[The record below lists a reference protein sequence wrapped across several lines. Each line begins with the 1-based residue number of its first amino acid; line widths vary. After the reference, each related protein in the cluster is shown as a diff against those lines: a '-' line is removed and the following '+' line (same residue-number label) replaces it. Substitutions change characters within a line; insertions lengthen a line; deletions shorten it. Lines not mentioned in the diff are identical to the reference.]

1 MIQTILIFLGV
12 LVALTILV
20 NKSELVRNM
29 LLITDDD
36 YDMDGTIQAM
46 TVIKKVIIFFVLCV
60 VIDLVIVYF
69 TKWKWLEPY
78 HIVFSF
84 WGLALLGTLV
94 KKQQTPKINKFEEAS
109 DSFIFRVQDD
119 LKKIVLNNP
128 FRGVFVSG
136 GAGAGKSKSLIE
148 PIIQQAGAK
157 NYAGIVYDFK
167 FPTLAKE
174 VAGSYAGSK
183 VKPYYI
189 NFTDLSRSHL
199 VNPISPEYITNAI
212 FARESAITILT
223 NIDAKAVQKRDFWVQ
238 SAESLLTGVIWY
250 LRNNHPEY
258 CTLPH
263 AVSLIIETQPKKLI
277 ELLSSDDEVSGIIAS
292 LRSAQDSENTL
303 AGMFATVQNYLSV
316 LNTKENFWVL
326 HNSQFS
332 LKLNDPEEPKMLVVG
347 NNDMISKSLSPIIAL
362 IISTALKQMNQE
374 GRAKSVV
381 ILDEA
386 PTINIPNFAQIP
398 ATARSNKIATVYAVQ
413 DIAQMEAELGKQESE
428 KILANLNSQFY
439 GRTTNTATAE
449 RVSKLFGEYEKEII
463 TRSDS
468 KGKSVEVLGERE
480 SSKNRSI
487 STTTQLRKVLEP
499 AEMSRAS
506 VGQFACILAE
516 SNTTEFIGQ
525 FKAEHSKAT
534 PIESFLTVTE
544 EKLKNNFKQIKEESK
559 WIIEAPKKEGS
570 I

>member
-1 MIQTILIFLGV
+1 MIQGIIIFVVILIG
-12 LVALTILV
+12 LTVLV

-29 LLITDDD
+29 LLISDDD
-36 YDMDGTIQAM
+36 YDMDGIIQPM
-46 TVIKKVIIFFVLCV
+46 TVIKKVVVFWVVCAVISFLFVL
-60 VIDLVIVYF
+60 
-69 TKWKWLEPY
+69 TPWKWVEPY
-78 HIVFSF
+78 HVVFVL
-84 WGLALLGTLV
+84 WGLAFLAFLGRKAE
-94 KKQQTPKINKFEEAS
+94 KKARNPKFDEAP
-109 DSFIFRVQDD
+109 DSFVFKVQDD
-119 LKKIVLNNP
+119 IKKIVLNNP
-128 FRGVFVSG
+128 FRGVFISG

-148 PIIQQAGAK
+148 PIIQQAGEK
-157 NYAGIVYDFK
+157 SFSGIVYDFK

-199 VNPISPEYITNAI
+199 INPIAPEYITNAI

-238 SAESLLTGVIWY
+238 SAESLLTGVIWF
-250 LRNNHPEY
+250 LRNNRPEY

-263 AVSLIIETQPKKLI
+263 AVSLIIEAQPKKLI

-347 NNDMISKSLSPIIAL
+347 NNDQISKSLSPIIAL

-381 ILDEA
+381 VLDEA

-468 KGKSVEVLGERE
+468 KGKSVEMLGERE

-499 AEMSRAS
+499 AELTRAG

-525 FKAEHSKAT
+525 FRAEQSKAT
-534 PIESFLTVTE
+534 PIESFLNVTE
-544 EKLKNNFKQIKEESK
+544 EKLKSNFKQIKEESK
-559 WIIEAPKKEGS
+559 WIIEAPTEGK

>member
-1 MIQTILIFLGV
+1 MIQGIIIFVVILI
-12 LVALTILV
+12 ALTVLV

-29 LLITDDD
+29 LLISDDD
-36 YDMDGTIQAM
+36 YDMDGTIQPM
-46 TVIKKVIIFFVLCV
+46 TVIKKVIVFFVICV
-60 VIDLVIVYF
+60 VLDLIIVYF
-69 TKWKWLEPY
+69 TGWKWLEPY
-78 HIVFSF
+78 HVIFFF
-84 WGLALLGTLV
+84 WGMALLATFG
-94 KKQQTPKINKFEEAS
+94 KKMQTPKNQKFEEAP

-119 LKKIVLNNP
+119 IKKIVLNNP
-128 FRGVFVSG
+128 FRGVFISG

-148 PIIQQAGAK
+148 PIIQQAGEK
-157 NYAGIVYDFK
+157 SFSGIVYDFK

-199 VNPISPEYITNAI
+199 INPIAPEYITNAI

-263 AVSLIIETQPKKLI
+263 AVSLIIETPPKKLI
-277 ELLSSDDEVSGIIAS
+277 ELLSTDDEVSGIIAS

-332 LKLNDPEEPKMLVVG
+332 LKLNDPEAPKMLVVG

-398 ATARSNKIATVYAVQ
+398 ATARANKIATVYAVQ

-449 RVSKLFGEYEKEII
+449 RVSKLFGEYEKDII
-463 TRSDS
+463 TKSYS
-468 KGKSVEVLGERE
+468 KGKSVETLGERE
-480 SSKNRSI
+480 SNNSRSI

-499 AEMSRAS
+499 AELTRAG

-525 FKAEHSKAT
+525 FRAEQSKAT
-534 PIESFLTVTE
+534 SIPSFFTVTE
-544 EKLKNNFKQIKEESK
+544 EKLKSNFKQIKEESK
-559 WIIEAPKKEGS
+559 WIIEATTEGK

>member
-20 NKSELVRNM
+20 NKSILVRNM
-29 LLITDDD
+29 LLISEDDF
-36 YDMDGTIQAM
+36 DMDGTIQAT
-46 TVIKKVIIFFVLCV
+46 TVIKKVIVFFVVCV
-60 VIDLVIVYF
+60 VLSLVISYF

-78 HIVFSF
+78 HVVFFF
-84 WGLALLGTLV
+84 WGMAFLAAIVRKT
-94 KKQQTPKINKFEEAS
+94 KKTPFIKFKEDP
-109 DSFIFRVQDD
+109 DSFVFRVQDD
-119 LKKIVLNNP
+119 MKKIVLNNP
-128 FRGVFVSG
+128 FRGVFISG

-174 VAGSYAGSK
+174 VAGSYKNSE
-183 VKPYYI
+183 VKPYFI

-223 NIDAKAVQKRDFWVQ
+223 NIDSKAVQKRDFWVQ
-238 SAESLLTGVIWY
+238 SAESLLTGVIWF

-263 AVSLIIETQPKKLI
+263 VVSVILETPPKKLI

-303 AGMFATVQNYLSV
+303 AGMFASVQNYLSI

-326 HNSQFS
+326 QNSQFS
-332 LKLNDPEEPKMLVVG
+332 LKLNDPEAPKMLVVG
-347 NNDMISKSLSPIIAL
+347 NNDQISKSLSPIIAL

-374 GRAKSVV
+374 GGAKSVV

-413 DIAQMEAELGKQESE
+413 DIAQMEAELGKHESE

-449 RVSKLFGEYEKEII
+449 RVSKLFGEYEKEIV

-468 KGKSVEVLGERE
+468 KGKSIETLGERE

-499 AEMSRAS
+499 ATLTKAQ
-506 VGQFACILAE
+506 VGQFACVLAE

-525 FKAEHSKAT
+525 FKAEQSKAT

-544 EKLKNNFKQIKEESK
+544 EKLKSNFKQIKEESK
-559 WIIEAPKKEGS
+559 WIIEAQKEGR

>member
-1 MIQTILIFLGV
+1 MIQTIILFLGV
-12 LVALTILV
+12 LIILTILV
-20 NKSELVRNM
+20 NKSKLVRNM
-29 LLITDDD
+29 LLISDEDFE
-36 YDMDGTIQAM
+36 MDGTIPIG
-46 TVIKKVIIFFVLCV
+46 TVIKKVIVFFVLCLV
-60 VIDLVIVYF
+60 LSLVISYF
-69 TKWKWLEPY
+69 TKWKGIEPY
-78 HIVFSF
+78 HIVFF
-84 WGLALLGTLV
+84 IWGMAFLGAIIKKV
-94 KKQQTPKINKFEEAS
+94 KKSQETSFEADP
-109 DSFIFRVQDD
+109 DSFVFRVQGDMPR
-119 LKKIVLNNP
+119 LVLNNP
-128 FRGVFVSG
+128 YRGIFVSG

-157 NYAGIVYDFK
+157 GFSGIVYDFK

-174 VAGSYAGSK
+174 VAGSYAESN

-199 VNPISPEYITNAI
+199 INPIAPEYISNAT

-223 NIDAKAVQKRDFWVQ
+223 NIDAKAVEKRDFWIQ

-250 LRNNHPEY
+250 LRNNHPDH

-263 AVSLIIETQPKKLI
+263 AVSLIIEIAPKKLI
-277 ELLSSDDEVSGIIAS
+277 EILSTDEEVSGIIAS

-303 AGMFATVQNYLSV
+303 AGMFASVQNYLSI

-326 HNSQFS
+326 HKSEFS
-332 LKLNDPEEPKMLVVG
+332 LKLNDPEAPKMLVVG
-347 NNDMISKSLSPIIAL
+347 NNDQISKSLSPIIAL

-374 GRAKSVV
+374 GVAKSVV

-413 DIAQMEAELGKQESE
+413 DIAQMEADLGKQESE

-449 RVSKLFGEYEKEII
+449 RVSKLFGEYEKEIL
-463 TRSDS
+463 TRSEG
-468 KGKSVEVLGERE
+468 KGNSVEILGERE
-480 SSKNRSI
+480 RSKNRGI
-487 STTTQLRKVLEP
+487 SSTTQLRKVLEP
-499 AEMSRAS
+499 AEMSRVG

-525 FKAEHSKAT
+525 FNAEPSKR
-534 PIESFLTVTE
+534 IEIAPFSSVTD
-544 EKLKNNFKQIKEESK
+544 EKLRQNFRRIKEESRLLM
-559 WIIEAPKKEGS
+559 ESPKEG
-570 I
+570 INL

>member
-1 MIQTILIFLGV
+1 MIQAIVIL
-12 LVALTILV
+12 LVIVIALTILV

-29 LLITDDD
+29 LLISEDDFE
-36 YDMDGTIQAM
+36 MDGTIQAT
-46 TVIKKVIIFFVLCV
+46 TVIKKVIVFFVVCV
-60 VIDLVIVYF
+60 VLSFVISYLG
-69 TKWKWLEPY
+69 WKWVEPY
-78 HIVFSF
+78 HVVFFF
-84 WGLALLGTLV
+84 WGMAFLAAIVRKTKKITLTSF
-94 KKQQTPKINKFEEAS
+94 KEDP
-109 DSFIFRVQDD
+109 DSFVFRVQDEM
-119 LKKIVLNNP
+119 KKIVLNNP
-128 FRGVFVSG
+128 FRGIFISG

-157 NYAGIVYDFK
+157 DYAGIVYDFK

-174 VAGSYAGSK
+174 VAGSYAGSE

-199 VNPISPEYITNAI
+199 VNPIAPEYITNAI

-238 SAESLLTGVIWY
+238 SAEALLTGVIWY

-263 AVSLIIETQPKKLI
+263 AVSLIIESPSKKLI
-277 ELLSSDDEVSGIIAS
+277 ELLSSDDEVSGMIAS

-326 HNSQFS
+326 QTSQFS
-332 LKLNDPEEPKMLVVG
+332 LKLNDPEAPKMLVVG
-347 NNDMISKSLSPIIAL
+347 NNDQISKSLSPIIAL

-374 GRAKSVV
+374 GRSKSVV

-449 RVSKLFGEYEKEII
+449 RVSKLFGEYEKEIV

-480 SSKNRSI
+480 SSKNKSI

-499 AEMSRAS
+499 ATLTKAQ
-506 VGQFACILAE
+506 VGQFACVLAE
-516 SNTTEFIGQ
+516 SNVTDFVGQ
-525 FKAEHSKAT
+525 FQTEPSKTTA
-534 PIESFLTVTE
+534 IEAFMRVTE
-544 EKLKNNFKQIKEESK
+544 KDLKENFKQIKEESK
-559 WIIEAPKKEGS
+559 WVIEAPKNREGV